1 MGSRRLWLFP
11 VLQIL
16 VSSAQLC
23 EIPPGNGHRV
33 ASLSAELLSLAH
45 DATRAPDPSL
55 YLGLRLSE
63 RHSLEK
69 ERLYLERLQGV
80 YQPNDSNDQVAPRY
94 QEQPGTG
101 RLALYLLALR
111 GACHDMDTPEA
122 HRLVTQLKLHL
133 HKEKAE
139 IGPESLGR
147 PLSNYYQY
155 GLGLLALCVH
165 GKMVDGHVIHKL
177 LHAEE
182 HGRLG
187 IHGKLSVDTEAMAG
201 LAFACLQ
208 RAAFYPPELRAKL
221 RQSVERVKGKILEGQ
236 TPAGAFGNIY
246 SSPLAAQFLLAV
258 GQSRKEPEC
267 PKGMASLLR
276 HLEQGDSPDVLF
288 KSQLLPVLNGKSYLD
303 IASVECHA
311 ETGKEGRRA
320 GAMVP
325 KPPATHLF
333 RNDRWLFSIL
343 VDLLLCRR
351 PGPWHPLTHIAT
363 AHPAKQTDSRPAD
376 CEAPAAQAAPLPPGA
391 DGGPG
396 LLSAGCAEGGF
407 QARTGATHVSSP
419 WQSSRSCQSQN
430 PLGSSVLGLGFF
442 AFHHLATPRL
452 CFALLCPG
460 LRPRRPSRARF

>member
-258 GQSRKEPEC
+258 GQSQKEPEC
-267 PKGMASLLR
+267 PKGMAFLLR

-311 ETGKEGRRA
+311 ETDGLALGTPSPTLPQPTRQSKRIAVQLIVKRPPRRLPLYRRVLTVA
-320 GAMVP
+320 PG
-325 KPPATHLF
+325 
-333 RNDRWLFSIL
+333 SS
-343 VDLLLCRR
+343 LLDVLKVASRQER
-351 PGPWHPLTHIAT
+351 VPLTFETQETFSGPFLMALMGVKAQEGEHKYWKILRA
-363 AHPAKQTDSRPAD
+363 PNSLLEQGLAD
-376 CEAPAAQAAPLPPGA
+376 YLPQ
-391 DGGPG
+391 DKETII
-396 LLSAGCAEGGF
+396 LRF
-407 QARTGATHVSSP
+407 SP
-419 WQSSRSCQSQN
+419 W
-430 PLGSSVLGLGFF
+430 
-442 AFHHLATPRL
+442 
-452 CFALLCPG
+452 
-460 LRPRRPSRARF
+460 